1 MCEDDKIKTNLEAV
15 AAVQSLYEDDKIEP
29 NLETAVAA
37 VQWAVIVGMEH
48 DETGQTILTDSEVI
62 EDVDGV
68 TIVVDGKK
76 FKVTVTEI

>member
-1 MCEDDKIKTNLEAV
+1 M
-15 AAVQSLYEDDKIEP
+15 YEDDKIET

-37 VQWAVIVGMEH
+37 VQWAVLEGKDR
-48 DETGQTILTDSEVI
+48 DETGQTILMDSEVI
-62 EDVDGV
+62 EDEDGV